1 MGRHLPSTAPAARPE
16 GRESKSRLSVS
27 LVLGELMLTMGV
39 IVLLFAF
46 YEAQCG
52 HVLDQCVSF
61 IDT

>member
-1 MGRHLPSTAPAARPE
+1 MGRHLPSTGPAARPE

-46 YEAQCG
+46 YEA
-52 HVLDQCVSF
+52 
-61 IDT
+61 